1 MTAYSAGT
9 ANDAATAATA
19 RAPAVTNADGCP
31 ASPILWTTIFVAF
44 HRGATSPSL
53 IALYGWST
61 VSPSQSQGETVSVHG
76 RPALLTRR
84 TGPPYEQWTLT
95 WNEAELSLTMTGTGV
110 SRDDMVRIAESVER
124 VDDDEWNQA
133 TPPPSLFSPTQS
145 PPNFAEAIELAR
157 LTTPSGQLIRL
168 LHLSD
173 PNWLCIEAGT
183 TRGCGSETSVR
194 PPDGIARVTMTT
206 GSTSGRFGAILLP
219 ANLPTD
225 IELRRSSGETVQSTR
240 SNDGRYLLF
249 AEADSVANYE
259 IIDTAGQV
267 VARVDAEPFS
277 CPPSATANCSPP
289 TTTR

>member
-1 MTAYSAGT
+1 
-9 ANDAATAATA
+9 
-19 RAPAVTNADGCP
+19 
-31 ASPILWTTIFVAF
+31 LWTTIFVAL
-44 HRGATSPSL
+44 HRGATSPNL
-53 IALYGWST
+53 ISLYGWST
-61 VSPSQSQGETVSVHG
+61 GPTPQPQGETVSVHN
-76 RPALLTRR
+76 RPALLTKR

-110 SRDDMVRIAESVER
+110 SRDDMLRIAESVER

-133 TPPPSLFSPTQS
+133 TPPPSLSSPTQP
-145 PPNFAEAIELAR
+145 PPNFADATELAR

-183 TRGCGSETSVR
+183 TRSCGGETSVG
-194 PPDGIARVTMTT
+194 PPDGIARVQMTN
-206 GSTSGRFGAILLP
+206 GSASGRYGVILLP

-225 IELRRSSGETVQSTR
+225 IQLRRSSGETVQSMR

-249 AEADSVANYE
+249 AIADSVANYE
-259 IIDTAGQV
+259 IIDTTGQV
-267 VARVDAEPFS
+267 VARVDAEGFS

-289 TTTR
+289 TTTH